1 MVSLDIT
8 NYWRRLTQTFAGSDV
23 IYLNILGQGIIILD
37 SSEAIMDLLER
48 RSSIYSDRPKV
59 PMIRDLMGFDFSLP
73 MIPYGKNQTAQPY
86 DAEMKLTRKAM
97 VRMDKHVCLRID
109 VNAMIGVHSGN

>member
-8 NYWRRLTQTFAGSDV
+8 NRWRQLTRTFAGSDV
-23 IYLNILGQGIIILD
+23 IYLNILGQGIIVLD

-73 MIPYGKNQTAQPY
+73 MVPYGKFRIGPHSRTMLKRFLPGNQW
-86 DAEMKLTRKAM
+86 
-97 VRMDKHVCLRID
+97 
-109 VNAMIGVHSGN
+109 